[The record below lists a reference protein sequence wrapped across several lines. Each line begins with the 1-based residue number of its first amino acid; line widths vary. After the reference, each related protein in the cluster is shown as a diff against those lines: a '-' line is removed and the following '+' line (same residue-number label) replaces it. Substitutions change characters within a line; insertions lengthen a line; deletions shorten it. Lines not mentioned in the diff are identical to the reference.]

1 MTLPGARPERRAR
14 LRLLGSPR
22 PDELPSPRPF
32 LIPRSPRV
40 PRFVATMVALAGI
53 VSLLS
58 AASVPLHQ
66 RTQVL
71 TRIVP
76 LSVRTGATSVAA
88 LAGLGLLVVAGG
100 LARRQRIAWW
110 VGLGLLVVGGV
121 SQMLKDLDVA
131 TAALAL
137 ALAVVLIVNRREF
150 DARTG
155 PGTIRRA
162 LVAAPTF
169 AAAVWLFGT
178 IAIVS
183 HADDLPS
190 HPGFGSAA
198 MDSLRGVVGLPMTLD
213 PTGISWLPGLL
224 PLLGVVAAVAV
235 FAAALRPVVEGLRR
249 SPADDD
255 VAAELVRRHGADTLA
270 YFSLRSDKSYFFEG
284 DGLVAYRYLWNLGLC
299 SGDPICAP
307 EDRERTMEA
316 FVRHARGQGWGV
328 AVLAGSEEAGE
339 GYRRL
344 GLRPFYLG
352 DEAVLDLRTFTVEGR
367 QIRKVRQSIHRLER
381 AGYTLEFLH
390 DVEVDPDLRDA
401 LEGVTRAWRGRAP
414 ERGFTMS
421 LDRLASPQDPDA
433 IVVVARDADGRAQGF
448 LHLVPCYGD
457 EPGYSLAQ
465 MRRRPETPNGL
476 TEWMI
481 AMTAL
486 ELAARGS
493 VRFSL
498 NFSVR
503 GRLFDDAVHPSLW
516 QRAEAAVLGWLNPVF
531 QIERLR
537 RFNEKFD
544 PVWVPRY
551 IYYEAPL
558 SLPRVVLAYLEIEA
572 LVQIPLIGSRG
583 RLRARRLR
591 T

>member
-1 MTLPGARPERRAR
+1 
-14 LRLLGSPR
+14 
-22 PDELPSPRPF
+22 
-32 LIPRSPRV
+32 V
-40 PRFVATMVALAGI
+40 PRFVAAMVALAGI

-66 RTQVL
+66 RTRLL
-71 TRIVP
+71 TQIVP
-76 LSVRTGATSVAA
+76 LSVRAGATSVAA

-110 VGLGLLVVGGV
+110 VALGLLVVGGV
-121 SQMLKDLDVA
+121 SHMLKDLDVA
-131 TAALAL
+131 TAGLAL
-137 ALAVVLIVNRREF
+137 ALAVVLVANRREF

-155 PGTIRRA
+155 PGTFRRA
-162 LVAAPTF
+162 LVAAPML
-169 AAAVWLFGT
+169 AAAVWSFGT
-178 IAIVS
+178 IAIVT
-183 HADDLPS
+183 HADDLPT
-190 HPGFGSAA
+190 HPSLGAA
-198 MDSLRGVVGLPMTLD
+198 ATDSLRGVLGLPMDLG
-213 PTGISWLPGLL
+213 PNGISWLPGLL
-224 PLLGVVAAVAV
+224 PLLGVVVAVAV

-249 SPADDD
+249 SPSDDD
-255 VAAELVRRHGADTLA
+255 VAADLVRRYGTDTLA

-307 EDRERTMEA
+307 EDRARTMEA

-328 AVLAGSEEAGE
+328 AVLAGSEEAGD

-390 DVEVDPDLRDA
+390 DTGVDPDLRDA

-421 LDRLASPQDPDA
+421 LDRLASPRDPDA

-481 AMTAL
+481 ARTAL
-486 ELAARGS
+486 ELASRGS
-493 VRFSL
+493 VRLSL

-503 GRLFDDAVHPSLW
+503 GRLFDDAVHLSLW
-516 QRAEAAVLGWLNPVF
+516 QRAEAAILGWLNPVF

-572 LVQIPLIGSRG
+572 LVRVPLIGSRG
-583 RLRARRLR
+583 RLRARRLPA
-591 T
+591 